1 MQINWILGI
10 AFGFGFFVLMIIRV
24 YVTLLALT
32 N

>member
-1 MQINWILGI
+1 MQINLDPWDCLWV
-10 AFGFGFFVLMIIRV
+10 GFFVLMIIRV